1 MELSHSATKLGNS
14 YSSLFLLKR
23 NSEVAE
29 KALKEN

>member
-1 MELSHSATKLGNS
+1 MELNISPNKLKTCNS
-14 YSSLFLLKR
+14 SDFFLKR